1 MVVKDI
7 VAEDFVN
14 YKKPSMFIIFPYCS
28 FKCEKEYNKKIC
40 QNSNISQLPNIE
52 VKNDTILLSYLSNPI
67 THAMVFGGLE
77 PFDSWEDMLS
87 LIEDFRRVSDDA
99 IVIYTGYTEDEL
111 QDKVLIL
118 QQYDNII
125 IKFGRYVP
133 DKESHYDELLG
144 VDLANDAQY
153 ARKIS

>member
-28 FKCEKEYNKKIC
+28 FKCEKECNKNIC

-87 LIEDFRRVSDDA
+87 LIEDFRRVSDDD

-144 VDLANDAQY
+144 VDLANDEQY

>member
-144 VDLANDAQY
+144 VDLANDEQY

>member
-28 FKCEKEYNKKIC
+28 FKCEKECNKNIC

-87 LIEDFRRVSDDA
+87 LIEDFRRVSDDDV
-99 IVIYTGYTEDEL
+99 VIYTGYTEDEL

-144 VDLANDAQY
+144 VDLANDEQY

>member
-28 FKCEKEYNKKIC
+28 FKCEKECNKNIC

-52 VKNDTILLSYLSNPI
+52 VENDAILLSYLSNPI

-77 PFDSWEDMLS
+77 PFDSWEDMVY
-87 LIEDFRRVSDDA
+87 LIEDFRRVSDDD
-99 IVIYTGYTEDEL
+99 IVIYTGYTENEL
-111 QDKVLIL
+111 QNKLLVL
-118 QQYDNII
+118 QQYSNII

-144 VDLANDAQY
+144 VDLVNDEQY

>member
-28 FKCEKEYNKKIC
+28 FKCEKECNKKIC

-87 LIEDFRRVSDDA
+87 LIEDFRRVSDDDV
-99 IVIYTGYTEDEL
+99 VIYTGYTEDEL

-144 VDLANDAQY
+144 VDLANDEQY

>member
-28 FKCEKEYNKKIC
+28 FKCEKECNKKIC

-67 THAMVFGGLE
+67 IKRFTWSGLN
-77 PFDSWEDMLS
+77 SS
-87 LIEDFRRVSDDA
+87 LICALDIKTLNAKSWSPSSVSFLDSNNAVISNEIQSKAA
-99 IVIYTGYTEDEL
+99 INYSNTQGLITGNTTWGVYSIDWGTDENF
-111 QDKVLIL
+111 K
-118 QQYDNII
+118 
-125 IKFGRYVP
+125 
-133 DKESHYDELLG
+133 
-144 VDLANDAQY
+144 
-153 ARKIS
+153 

>member
-28 FKCEKEYNKKIC
+28 FKCEKECNRNIC

-87 LIEDFRRVSDDA
+87 LIEDFRRVSDDD

-144 VDLANDAQY
+144 VDLANDEQY

>member
-28 FKCEKEYNKKIC
+28 FKCEKECNKNIC

-52 VKNDTILLSYLSNPI
+52 VKDDTILLSYLSNPI

-87 LIEDFRRVSDDA
+87 LIEDFRRVSDDD

-144 VDLANDAQY
+144 VDLANDEQY

>member
-1 MVVKDI
+1 MP
-7 VAEDFVN
+7 N
-14 YKKPSMFIIFPYCS
+14 L
-28 FKCEKEYNKKIC
+28 C

-52 VKNDTILLSYLSNPI
+52 VKNDTILLSYLSNSI

-87 LIEDFRRVSDDA
+87 LIEDFRRVSDDD

-144 VDLANDAQY
+144 VDLANDEQY

>member
-1 MVVKDI
+1 MMVKDI

-28 FKCEKEYNKKIC
+28 FKCEKECNKNIC

-87 LIEDFRRVSDDA
+87 LIEDFRRVSDDD

-133 DKESHYDELLG
+133 DKGSHYDELLG
-144 VDLANDAQY
+144 VDLANDEQY